1 MVKFNRS
8 FIDPALKNLIESGNV
23 ALDRDQAYNELIR
36 SQSERNV
43 LNGKA
48 HLIFRS
54 NLGIGIKFFLVLLGF
69 GFFVVL
75 LAYAA
80 NFILNK
86 YGSEEP
92 LNNFGLPETIN
103 DNLVLIQKLDDLSVA
118 LENFIVSSSE
128 PASEPIHTSPFSIPA
143 LQFDVQS
150 SNCENNFSFSEQ
162 CSGSAA
168 FDGGISY
175 NGTWLFGL
183 PEGKGTVSFPDGS
196 SFEGTWENG
205 QLVSIVSRVEYN
217 GDQAV
222 DNLFFSLPSQNI
234 DDTSL
239 RCFNNAS
246 YISTCDDEYE
256 YPNGSI
262 YDGEWRNGSPN
273 GVGRLTFKEGGAVD
287 GNWSN
292 GELISLNDRFVPVT
306 STIRS
311 VTQFEQVEGTDIN
324 PLFIDIVV
332 GHRFETSSADTWI
345 SAYCYL
351 TIEDGTDRLQ
361 VSLSNFETFDSALEK
376 YPYMFS
382 RRYSR
387 AEFELAQAR
396 CPYRRVGFN

>member
-8 FIDPALKNLIESGNV
+8 FIDPALKNLADSGAV
-23 ALDRDQAYNELIR
+23 ALDRDRAYNELIR
-36 SQSERNV
+36 SQSERNI

-48 HLIFRS
+48 SLNFRS
-54 NLGIGIKFFLVLLGF
+54 NLGVGIKLFLILLGL
-69 GFFVVL
+69 GFFAVL
-75 LAYAA
+75 LAYAV
-80 NFILNK
+80 NFILDK
-86 YGSEEP
+86 FHSSEPVNTLVLSEA
-92 LNNFGLPETIN
+92 IN
-103 DNLVLIQKLDDLSVA
+103 ENLVLTQKLDDLSVA

-128 PASEPIHTSPFSIPA
+128 PANESIPTSPFTIAA

-150 SNCENNFSFSEQ
+150 SNCGNNVSFSEL
-162 CSGSAA
+162 CSGSAT

-183 PEGKGTVSFPDGS
+183 PEGNGIVSFPDGS

-205 QLVSIVSRVEYN
+205 QLISISSGDETN
-217 GDQAV
+217 GVQAV
-222 DNLFFSLPSQNI
+222 DNLFFSLPSQ
-234 DDTSL
+234 DFEAASL

-246 YISTCDDEYE
+246 YVSTCDDEYE
-256 YPNGSI
+256 YPNGST
-262 YDGEWRNGSPN
+262 YDGEWKNGSPN
-273 GVGRLTFKEGGAVD
+273 GVGLLTFKEGGSVD
-287 GNWSN
+287 GNWLN
-292 GELISLNDRFVPVT
+292 GELVSLNDRFVPVT

-311 VTQFEQVEGTDIN
+311 VTQFEQVEGSDIN

-376 YPYMFS
+376 HPYMFS
-382 RRYSR
+382 RRYSSS
-387 AEFELAQAR
+387 EFELAQAR

>member
-8 FIDPALKNLIESGNV
+8 FIDPALKNLADSGDV
-23 ALDRDQAYNELIR
+23 ALGRDRAYNELIR
-36 SQSERNV
+36 SQSERNI

-48 HLIFRS
+48 RLNFHS
-54 NLGIGIKFFLVLLGF
+54 NLGIGIKLFLILLGL

-75 LAYAA
+75 LAYAV
-80 NFILNK
+80 NFILNR
-86 YGSEEP
+86 YDPVEP
-92 LNNFGLPETIN
+92 VNNFDLSKTIN
-103 DNLVLIQKLDDLSVA
+103 DNLVLTQKLDDLSVA
-118 LENFIVSSSE
+118 LENLIVSSSE
-128 PASEPIHTSPFSIPA
+128 PANESIPTSPFTIPA

-150 SNCENNFSFSEQ
+150 SNCGNNFSFSEQ

-183 PEGKGTVSFPDGS
+183 PEGDGTVTLPDGS
-196 SFEGTWENG
+196 SFEGTWEKG
-205 QLVSIVSRVEYN
+205 QLISIRSGDDTN
-217 GDQAV
+217 GVQAV
-222 DNLFFSLPSQNI
+222 DNLFFSLPTQDFEVS
-234 DDTSL
+234 SS

-246 YISTCDDEYE
+246 YVSTCDDEYE

-262 YDGEWRNGSPN
+262 YEGEWRNGSPN
-273 GVGRLTFKEGGAVD
+273 GVGLLTFKEGGSVD
-287 GNWSN
+287 GNWLD
-292 GELISLNDRFVPVT
+292 GELVSLNDRFVPVT

-382 RRYSR
+382 RRYSH